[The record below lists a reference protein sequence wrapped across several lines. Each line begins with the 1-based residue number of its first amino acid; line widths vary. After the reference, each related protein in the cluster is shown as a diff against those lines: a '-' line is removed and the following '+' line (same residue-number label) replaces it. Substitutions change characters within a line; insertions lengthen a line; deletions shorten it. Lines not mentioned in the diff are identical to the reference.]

1 MDLSLNFKWNN
12 TLHYVPNL
20 LKLRVAIQVSVFRG
34 FRWSLAFYL
43 KDMIANNTNLFIK
56 KFIDF
61 MFNWIKELYL
71 SSRKP
76 NQQL

>member
-1 MDLSLNFKWNN
+1 
-12 TLHYVPNL
+12 
-20 LKLRVAIQVSVFRG
+20 
-34 FRWSLAFYL
+34 
-43 KDMIANNTNLFIK
+43 MIANNTNLFIK